1 MYFLNCIHV
10 LHDKETTDL
19 FYNSISLPWEIN
31 VWSITFD
38 FFLNKLSIYWNQSNS
53 CIFYSTSTQ
62 SHSLEMFSTIS
73 LLANQTEISTE
84 PSSTND
90 DDERWWMVWVQLA
103 CLVLAAFGIM
113 AKMFKKF
120 KSCCKSCVD
129 TLCVERGRAGQ
140 PNQEEEMSTVHNEEI
155 VICYLCN
162 KKVSVAQW
170 NDRETGHRS
179 YCAVKSKNHRGT
191 LCSFWLH
198 FLLGRMYGELY
209 FSNIQSSPWIKRDQ
223 FSLTEPLF
231 LHLPLLIV
239 HSPTTFKAE
248 VVRDLL
254 IALYFSW
261 IRKNEYQTVFFIFLN
276 DHHKL
281 T

>member
-1 MYFLNCIHV
+1 MVKFAFLMKIRLKLKNCYLLKDNFPDFPVFPGGKWVIFPV
-10 LHDKETTDL
+10 
-19 FYNSISLPWEIN
+19 SRREIENPGN
-31 VWSITFD
+31 VQ
-38 FFLNKLSIYWNQSNS
+38 LY
-53 CIFYSTSTQ
+53 STQ
-62 SHSLEMFSTIS
+62 SHSLEKFSTIS
-73 LLANQTEISTE
+73 FLANQTEISTE

-170 NDRETGHRS
+170 NDRETGHRG

-191 LCSFWLH
+191 LCSF
-198 FLLGRMYGELY
+198 
-209 FSNIQSSPWIKRDQ
+209 
-223 FSLTEPLF
+223 
-231 LHLPLLIV
+231 
-239 HSPTTFKAE
+239 
-248 VVRDLL
+248 
-254 IALYFSW
+254 
-261 IRKNEYQTVFFIFLN
+261 
-276 DHHKL
+276 
-281 T
+281 

>member
-31 VWSITFD
+31 VWSITFV
-38 FFLNKLSIYWNQSNS
+38 FFPEQVIYL
-53 CIFYSTSTQ
+53 
-62 SHSLEMFSTIS
+62 LEPIQFMHFLLYTKSFIRKI
-73 LLANQTEISTE
+73 LDNFFLANQTEISTE

-191 LCSFWLH
+191 LYSFWLH
-198 FLLGRMYGELY
+198 FLLGGMYGELY
-209 FSNIQSSPWIKRDQ
+209 FSNIQSSPRIRRDQ

-239 HSPTTFKAE
+239 APLHS
-248 VVRDLL
+248 
-254 IALYFSW
+254 
-261 IRKNEYQTVFFIFLN
+261 
-276 DHHKL
+276 
-281 T
+281 

>member
-1 MYFLNCIHV
+1 MVNYIRFFPEQVIYLLEPIQFMHFLLYIYTKSFIRKV
-10 LHDKETTDL
+10 
-19 FYNSISLPWEIN
+19 IN
-31 VWSITFD
+31 N
-38 FFLNKLSIYWNQSNS
+38 FF
-53 CIFYSTSTQ
+53 
-62 SHSLEMFSTIS
+62 
-73 LLANQTEISTE
+73 LANQTEISTE

-170 NDRETGHRS
+170 NDRETGHRG

-191 LCSFWLH
+191 LCSF
-198 FLLGRMYGELY
+198 
-209 FSNIQSSPWIKRDQ
+209 
-223 FSLTEPLF
+223 
-231 LHLPLLIV
+231 
-239 HSPTTFKAE
+239 
-248 VVRDLL
+248 
-254 IALYFSW
+254 
-261 IRKNEYQTVFFIFLN
+261 
-276 DHHKL
+276 
-281 T
+281 